1 MWLQPDWLFRW
12 TQLYQRHKNCIDVL
26 HGFSYR
32 VIAERKQ
39 QIADRERQLRNDHN
53 NNTTASNPAPA
64 APDADADIGTKR
76 RLAFLDLLIQASQG
90 GAVLS
95 NEDIREE
102 VDTFMFEGHDTT
114 SAAVSWSLFLLGENP
129 QIQERVWQEIDDVMG
144 GDRERA
150 PSMKELHEMR
160 YLECVIK
167 EALRL
172 FPSVPLIAR
181 KIKEDVQIGECRVPL
196 RNVLNHRP
204 LRVYQ

>member
-1 MWLQPDWLFRW
+1 M
-12 TQLYQRHKNCIDVL
+12 L

-39 QIADRERQLRNDHN
+39 QIADRERQLLEDCNN
-53 NNTTASNPAPA
+53 NNTVAPP
-64 APDADADIGTKR
+64 PDADTDIGTKR

-129 QIQERVWQEIDDVMG
+129 KIQERVRQEIDDVMG
-144 GDRERA
+144 GDRER
-150 PSMKELHEMR
+150 PPTMKELQEMR

-172 FPSVPLIAR
+172 YPSVPLIAR
-181 KIKEDVQIGECRVPL
+181 KIKEDVQIGELTHKNAEKP
-196 RNVLNHRP
+196 
-204 LRVYQ
+204 VYSNRISNSQANT